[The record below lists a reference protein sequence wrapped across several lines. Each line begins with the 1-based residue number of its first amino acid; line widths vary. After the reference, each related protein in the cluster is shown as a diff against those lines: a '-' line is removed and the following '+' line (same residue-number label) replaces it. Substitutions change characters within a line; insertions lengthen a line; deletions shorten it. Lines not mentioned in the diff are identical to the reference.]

1 MLQNTSEGHKAQ
13 ANPTCDPG
21 TKYNSRTTNQQ
32 QAMIAT
38 QNLAYN
44 HPHPA
49 YHCHSPC
56 PLKNSLPHPLCNI
69 SPLIRIPFHCT
80 LILHH
85 FMLSLYNQPILNPY
99 SIPSS
104 SSNFCAHTPNT
115 LSYFSPHCHPTSIP
129 HLNTQDWYQRVTQR
143 GTTVNDHNI
152 SLWEVMHD
160 VQQQLNNMMA
170 VMSPPPASWGKPTYT
185 Q

>member
-44 HPHPA
+44 YPPP
-49 YHCHSPC
+49 SI
-56 PLKNSLPHPLCNI
+56 PLPLTLPPQKLITTPHPLCNI

-85 FMLSLYNQPILNPY
+85 PMLSLYNQPILNPY
-99 SIPSS
+99 LIPSS
-104 SSNFCAHTPNT
+104 SSNFCTHTPNT
-115 LSYFSPHCHPTSIP
+115 SSYFSPHCHPTSIP
-129 HLNTQDWYQRVTQR
+129 RI
-143 GTTVNDHNI
+143 GT
-152 SLWEVMHD
+152 SESYKG
-160 VQQQLNNMMA
+160 VQL
-170 VMSPPPASWGKPTYT
+170 
-185 Q
+185 